1 MQGLSP
7 MNARSAQDY
16 YCSIVAALKQKNV
29 PPGGEAMIEAILA
42 AVPVGAAKI
51 IDLGCN
57 TGWVARQVAKAFPS
71 ARVLGLDINPAMID
85 AAEAAAR
92 QEQSSAVFAC
102 VDGAAMQTLAAGADV
117 IICGGSAAFFE
128 DPAAVYRA
136 VTGCLKPGGL
146 LIDCHYV
153 YDADVPADLRREERA
168 MFGLGWMPKGL
179 SAIAGVYEE
188 AGLTMAA
195 IRRLPRFAFEDS
207 AAAVLARE
215 ILQGVP
221 EMQELV
227 QAMTKRRALI
237 NALSGYRYPYLL
249 VASSG
254 TPAAQAPGAGERDL
268 TKAIATLDL
277 FSMPIARQP
286 MSVLRDYLPYRFL
299 AYVGDPDAA
308 PGGGRAVETLARTL
322 ETLGI
327 GQKGR
332 VLDIGCFTGLSS
344 IVLASHFEG
353 VIGLDIEA
361 EFVEIAGSIG
371 RALLSPAQFLVGDG
385 SRTGYAPASFDAVT
399 MTATL
404 AYTPRPQAL
413 LAEASRILKSD
424 GLLAEFVY
432 HHFDRA
438 PETAEKIQAAVGPD
452 VVLAPLSR
460 RLDMFETA
468 GFDLVELNA
477 VETGAASSSEQ
488 TVLRD
493 YVVHRE
499 HVLDP
504 CKSREDLK
512 AFADLFTHYTGRL
525 SDCLDK
531 PVAYLGVFSKS
542 GQGNR
547 PCNQNRD

>member
-1 MQGLSP
+1 

-29 PPGGEAMIEAILA
+29 PPGGEAMMEAILT
-42 AVPVGAAKI
+42 AVPAGAAKI

-57 TGWVARQVAKAFPS
+57 TGWVARQVAKAFPH
-71 ARVLGLDINPAMID
+71 ADVLGLDINPAMID

-92 QEQSSAVFAC
+92 QEASSARFAC
-102 VDGAAMQTLAAGADV
+102 VDGAAMQALAAGADV

-128 DPAAVYRA
+128 QPAEVYRA
-136 VTGCLKPGGL
+136 VTGCLRPGGL

-153 YDADVPADLRREERA
+153 YDTDVPPELRRQEQS
-168 MFGLGWMPKGL
+168 MFGLGWMPNGL
-179 SAIAGVYEE
+179 SEIAAVYED
-188 AGLTMAA
+188 ANLTMAT
-195 IRRLPRFAFEDS
+195 IRRLPRFAFEDG
-207 AAAVLARE
+207 AAARLARE
-215 ILQGVP
+215 ILEGVP

-227 QAMTKRRALI
+227 QAMTERRSLI
-237 NALSGYRYPYLL
+237 NALAAYRHPYLL

-254 TPAAQAPGAGERDL
+254 VPATKAQGSEERDL

-286 MSVLRDYLPYRFL
+286 MRVLRDYLPYRFL

-308 PGGGRAVETLARTL
+308 PGGGRAVETLALTL
-322 ETLGI
+322 ETLGV
-327 GQKGR
+327 GDNGR

-344 IVLASHFEG
+344 IVLASHFET
-353 VIGLDIEA
+353 VIGLDIER
-361 EFVEIAGSIG
+361 EFVDIASSIG
-371 RALLSPAQFLVGDG
+371 GALASPAAFQVGDG
-385 SRTGYAPASFDAVT
+385 AGTGFASGHFDAVT

-404 AYTPRPQAL
+404 AYTPRPHAL
-413 LAEASRILKSD
+413 LAEARRILKPD

-432 HHFDRA
+432 HHYDRA

-460 RLDMFETA
+460 RLAMFETA
-468 GFDLVELNA
+468 GFDLVDLNA

-493 YVVHRE
+493 YVTHRE
-499 HVLDP
+499 QVLDRS
-504 CKSREDLK
+504 KTREDLE
-512 AFADLFTHYTGRL
+512 AFSDLFTHYTGRL
-525 SDCLDK
+525 SDCVDK
-531 PVAYLGVFSKS
+531 PVAYLGVFSKRS
-542 GQGNR
+542 HGGL
-547 PCNQNRD
+547 PCPTIQD